1 MYRRTKY
8 ISDRIVVNIFQNNS
22 GIRLK
27 SNPSS
32 KVKITNIVYY
42 FYSYNGRKLARG
54 SGEEHFRTPFLF
66 EQDVS
71 IAFWLRVAL
80 SKLLSVV
87 ECLFD
92 SEVRLGALIC
102 LS

>member
-42 FYSYNGRKLARG
+42 FHSYIKQRHSKIFYLACVDIDAQ
-54 SGEEHFRTPFLF
+54 ET
-66 EQDVS
+66 
-71 IAFWLRVAL
+71 I
-80 SKLLSVV
+80 
-87 ECLFD
+87 
-92 SEVRLGALIC
+92 
-102 LS
+102 